1 MYPSVLLLSLRPTN
15 RSTNALL
22 ALSSNGTVLD
32 SISEFMANSP
42 WRYFVMVLVVTGPQ
56 MTYVSCLS
64 SEWATQNFR
73 FLKFSLWVTRSEN
86 IQNFPCLKFQQTV
99 MFLRAIG
106 CKKTFSIIKVCPQ
119 LILTSAFGLWVFGP
133 VKSGFCCGGCCK
145 RSNKISV
152 SFGHSWINVLITGT
166 Q

>member
-1 MYPSVLLLSLRPTN
+1 MNDAKVMYPSVLLLSLRPTN

-64 SEWATQNFR
+64 SERATQNLR
-73 FLKFSLWVTRSEN
+73 F
-86 IQNFPCLKFQQTV
+86 
-99 MFLRAIG
+99 
-106 CKKTFSIIKVCPQ
+106 
-119 LILTSAFGLWVFGP
+119 
-133 VKSGFCCGGCCK
+133 
-145 RSNKISV
+145 
-152 SFGHSWINVLITGT
+152 
-166 Q
+166 